1 MSLKTQYI
9 EFCIIVSNRKEWMQD
24 SEGKDLKIARV
35 TVVSQQNMSQ
45 KQEVFL
51 NLKSKASAG

>member
-45 KQEVFL
+45 KQEMFL

>member
-1 MSLKTQYI
+1 
-9 EFCIIVSNRKEWMQD
+9 MQD

-35 TVVSQQNMSQ
+35 TMVSQQNMSQ

>member
-1 MSLKTQYI
+1 MSLKIQYI
-9 EFCIIVSNRKEWMQD
+9 EFCIIESNRKGWMQD

-35 TVVSQQNMSQ
+35 TMVSQQNMSQ

-51 NLKSKASAG
+51 TLKSKASAG